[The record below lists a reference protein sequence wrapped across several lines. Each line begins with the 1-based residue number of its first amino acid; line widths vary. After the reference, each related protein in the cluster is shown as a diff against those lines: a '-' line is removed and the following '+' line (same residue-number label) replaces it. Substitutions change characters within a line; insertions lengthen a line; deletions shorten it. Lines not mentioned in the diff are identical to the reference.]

1 MPQIA
6 DQVTLAVL
14 ELDPNLAEGAP
25 SSGPTVPTI
34 YYIVLQ
40 QGRLTAVI
48 EVVYL
53 VEQDPEDVLI
63 IGNVM
68 VSRVPPELLS
78 TSDTP

>member
-1 MPQIA
+1 M
-6 DQVTLAVL
+6 
-14 ELDPNLAEGAP
+14 DPNLAEGAP
-25 SSGPTVPTI
+25 PSGPAVPTI

-40 QGRLTAVI
+40 QGQMTGVV

-68 VSRVPPELLS
+68 VSLVPPELRPS
-78 TSDTP
+78 AAP